1 MVAADMVLLV
11 DSGREEGVVTAVI
24 AVTAAT
30 AVDTTVLVVAQA
42 TLAMAMALAG
52 NQVSHLVLDAALDFL
67 ARVMAL
73 DANLPSSRVSPAA
86 PRRLA
91 IMGRGSNS
99 RMTLVQIS
107 DSSIEVQ
114 TTTTFSVMEVIC
126 STVLGIMA
134 TISMGIIVM
143 GTMAIDQIIINIA
156 IVEEEIMMQGYK
168 MVQLWLVLILS
179 CLKKLCRGLL
189 RHWRQQLRGEGLK
202 E

>member
-1 MVAADMVLLV
+1 MVAADKVLLV

-99 RMTLVQIS
+99 RMTLVQTS
-107 DSSIEVQ
+107 DGSIEVQ

-168 MVQLWLVLILS
+168 MVQLWLVLIPS
-179 CLKKLCRGLL
+179 C
-189 RHWRQQLRGEGLK
+189 
-202 E
+202 